1 MRWIRKK
8 TDFGQEIMTFCV
20 KTKKDARGKHP
31 FFNLIGVNFV
41 IGEYQAKQTS

>member
-8 TDFGQEIMTFCV
+8 TDFGQEIT
-20 KTKKDARGKHP
+20 P
-31 FFNLIGVNFV
+31 FVQKQKRMLVVSILFDLIGVNFV